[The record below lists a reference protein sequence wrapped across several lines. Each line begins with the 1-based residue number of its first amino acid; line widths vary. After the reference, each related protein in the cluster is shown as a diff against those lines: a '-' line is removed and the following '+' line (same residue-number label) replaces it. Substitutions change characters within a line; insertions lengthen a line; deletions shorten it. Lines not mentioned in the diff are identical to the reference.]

1 MMRLL
6 SILLLLAG
14 LVVAGYGGAQWL
26 EDQHRSQ
33 EPAEVAVESAPAAK
47 PAMEE
52 AAPAPATAAADEATE
67 DAGMMMEEEALPEIG
82 DSAAAAGEEEEVFAE
97 TASAPMARSLQA
109 PALDEEP
116 MFGPE
121 GAPAAPMSRS
131 LGADE
136 DALAGIE
143 VAPDVMA
150 AAPPEADPAEA
161 FLNTLKT
168 VPVAHETPAT
178 AEYKRPFEAVL
189 AIDATGDDTA
199 VDALPG
205 RGNIEEGT
213 AKVSKKVEARLSG
226 SGFAIKA
233 MTPEQQT
240 ISPLTENTWRW
251 QVTPLTAG
259 SQELTFDIYAID
271 DGPAVPLRT
280 FHNTVTVQVT
290 GLNRA
295 IAFADQANPLAVFLG
310 GVGSILAGLFGAIK
324 FVRKR

>member
-1 MMRLL
+1 MMRFL

-14 LVVAGYGGAQWL
+14 LVVAGLGGARLL
-26 EDQHRSQ
+26 EIYGPEAETPAVADQSYDM
-33 EPAEVAVESAPAAK
+33 AEAPAPEAAEDAYVEDDVLIESL
-47 PAMEE
+47 PE
-52 AAPAPATAAADEATE
+52 AAPAAEAE
-67 DAGMMMEEEALPEIG
+67 AMAMEK
-82 DSAAAAGEEEEVFAE
+82 SAK
-97 TASAPMARSLQA
+97 TKMASRSLSASEQ
-109 PALDEEP
+109 DEPTFSGESLP
-116 MFGPE
+116 V
-121 GAPAAPMSRS
+121 PMSRS
-131 LGADE
+131 LDAE
-136 DALAGIE
+136 DDIAGIE

-150 AAPPEADPAEA
+150 QDPADD
-161 FLNTLKT
+161 FLKNLKT
-168 VPVAHETPAT
+168 VPVAHETPAA

-213 AKVSKKVEARLSG
+213 AKVSKRVEARLSG

-251 QVTPLTAG
+251 SVTPLTAG
-259 SQELTFDIYAID
+259 NQELTFDIYAID

-280 FHNTVTVQVT
+280 FHNTVTVKVT

-324 FVRKR
+324 FMRRR

>member
-1 MMRLL
+1 MRFL

-14 LVVAGYGGAQWL
+14 LVLAGYGGAQWL
-26 EDQHRSQ
+26 EKQHRAQ
-33 EPAEVAVESAPAAK
+33 EPAEMAIASAPAADE
-47 PAMEE
+47 AME
-52 AAPAPATAAADEATE
+52 AAPAPAAAEDATE
-67 DAGMMMEEEALPEIG
+67 DAGMAMEEEGLPEIG
-82 DSAAAAGEEEEVFAE
+82 DSAAAADDDMMAE
-97 TASAPMARSLQA
+97 TAAAPLARSLPA
-109 PALDEEP
+109 PSLDEEP
-116 MFGPE
+116 MFTGE
-121 GAPAAPMSRS
+121 GAPIAPMSRS
-131 LGADE
+131 LGAE
-136 DALAGIE
+136 EESLAGIE

-150 AAPPEADPAEA
+150 AAPPAADPAEA
-161 FLNTLKT
+161 FLSTLKT

-259 SQELTFDIYAID
+259 NQELTFDIYAID

>member
-1 MMRLL
+1 MRLF

-14 LVVAGYGGAQWL
+14 LLVAGYGGSRLL
-26 EDQHRSQ
+26 EIYNPQ
-33 EPAEVAVESAPAAK
+33 AKGLATAPAA
-47 PAMEE
+47 MDE
-52 AAPAPATAAADEATE
+52 AAPA
-67 DAGMMMEEEALPEIG
+67 EEASTDMAGASEAEVAAPKPESTARSVPAPSL
-82 DSAAAAGEEEEVFAE
+82 DSDVFNGESAPLDEPMFAPEVAPE
-97 TASAPMARSLQA
+97 VMASAPSAAVDASAAFMDSLK
-109 PALDEEP
+109 
-116 MFGPE
+116 
-121 GAPAAPMSRS
+121 S
-131 LGADE
+131 
-136 DALAGIE
+136 
-143 VAPDVMA
+143 
-150 AAPPEADPAEA
+150 
-161 FLNTLKT
+161 
-168 VPVAHETPAT
+168 VPVAHETPTT

-189 AIDATGDDTA
+189 AIDATGDSTA
-199 VDALPG
+199 ADALPG
-205 RGNIEEGT
+205 HGNIEEGT
-213 AKVSKKVEARLSG
+213 AKVSKLVEARLSG

-251 QVTPLTAG
+251 SVTPLTAG

-310 GVGSILAGLFGAIK
+310 GVGSVLAGLIGAFR

>member
-1 MMRLL
+1 MAA
-6 SILLLLAG
+6 I
-14 LVVAGYGGAQWL
+14 
-26 EDQHRSQ
+26 
-33 EPAEVAVESAPAAK
+33 SAPAA
-47 PAMEE
+47 ESVE
-52 AAPAPATAAADEATE
+52 APAESA
-67 DAGMMMEEEALPEIG
+67 MMEDDVTVEALPE
-82 DSAAAAGEEEEVFAE
+82 AAPLPSTPEDEILAE
-97 TASAPMARSLQA
+97 TAAAPSLSRSLPA
-109 PALDEEP
+109 PTMDEP
-116 MFGPE
+116 MFTTE
-121 GAPAAPMSRS
+121 GAAEAR
-131 LGADE
+131 
-136 DALAGIE
+136 ALDSETMAGIE

-150 AAPPEADPAEA
+150 PDATDS
-161 FLNTLKT
+161 FLSKLQT

-189 AIDATGDDTA
+189 AIDATGDTTA

-205 RGNIEEGT
+205 HGNISEGT
-213 AKVSKKVEARLSG
+213 AQVSRTVEARLSG

-251 QVTPLTAG
+251 SVTPLTAG
-259 SQELTFDIYAID
+259 NQELTFDIYAID

-280 FHNTVTVQVT
+280 FHNTVTVQVS

-324 FVRKR
+324 FVRRR